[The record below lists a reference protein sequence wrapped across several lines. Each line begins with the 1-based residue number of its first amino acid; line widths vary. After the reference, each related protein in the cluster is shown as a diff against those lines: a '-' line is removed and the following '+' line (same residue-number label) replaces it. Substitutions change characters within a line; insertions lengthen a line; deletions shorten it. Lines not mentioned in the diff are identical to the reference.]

1 MRSFK
6 HISFNDRL
14 KIEVLRKAGHTPK
27 EIAEI
32 LHFHISTIYRELKRG
47 QFEALNSDLTTEIR
61 YSPDIA
67 QEYMNGVLSA
77 KGADLKIGNE
87 KEFADR
93 IEEIII
99 NEGYS
104 PAAALAKV
112 KEEGIDF
119 TVCVTTLYSYI
130 DKGIFYNLTLKNL
143 PEKRKGE
150 KKHKRKTTQK
160 RATKGESIENR
171 PEEIDT
177 RETFGHWEMDTVVGA
192 RGVSK
197 KSLLVLTERKTRKEI
212 IFLLKEHT
220 AAAVVKALDRL
231 ERKTGAA
238 FRKIFK
244 TITVDNGSEFADWQG
259 MERSKR
265 NKKNR
270 TKVYYCHPYSSWE
283 RGSNENQN
291 KLVRRHIPKG
301 VNFDDKTQGDID
313 NIAEWIN
320 NYPRRLF
327 EYQSAEKLYN
337 DELRK
342 LQLKRTSKE
351 AAVFVRPFLNTHNS
365 ISRAGSGTNTH

>member
-1 MRSFK
+1 MRTFK
-6 HISFNDRL
+6 HFTFNDRL
-14 KIEVLRKAGHTPK
+14 RLEVLKKAGHKPK

-32 LHFHISTIYRELKRG
+32 LHFHVSTIYRELKRG
-47 QFEALNSDLTTEIR
+47 EFEALNSDLTTETR

-67 QEYMNGVLSA
+67 QEYMNGVLTA

-93 IEEIII
+93 IEDIII

-112 KEEGIDF
+112 KAEGIDF

-130 DKGIFYNLTLKNL
+130 DKGVFLNLTLKDL

-150 KKHKRKTTQK
+150 KRTKRKTTQK

-177 RETFGHWEMDTVVGA
+177 REKFGNWEMDTVVGA

-220 AAAVVKALDRL
+220 AAAVVKALDKL
-231 ERKTGAA
+231 ERKMGAK
-238 FRKIFK
+238 FREIFK
-244 TITVDNGSEFADWQG
+244 TITVDNGSEFADWEG

-265 NKKNR
+265 TKKKR
-270 TKVYYCHPYSSWE
+270 TKIYYCHPYSSWE

-301 VNFDDKTQGDID
+301 VNFDDKTQGDVD
-313 NIAEWIN
+313 KIAEWIN
-320 NYPRRLF
+320 NYPRRIHQ
-327 EYQSAEKLYN
+327 YRTAEQLYN
-337 DELRK
+337 EELERM
-342 LQLKRTSKE
+342 
-351 AAVFVRPFLNTHNS
+351 AA
-365 ISRAGSGTNTH
+365 

>member
-1 MRSFK
+1 MRTFK
-6 HISFNDRL
+6 HFTFNDRL
-14 KIEVLRKAGHTPK
+14 RLEVLKKAGHKPK

-32 LHFHISTIYRELKRG
+32 LHFHVSTIYRELKRG
-47 QFEALNSDLTTEIR
+47 EFEALNSDLTTETR

-67 QEYMNGVLSA
+67 QEYMNGVLTA

-93 IEEIII
+93 IEDIII

-112 KEEGIDF
+112 KAEGIDF

-130 DKGIFYNLTLKNL
+130 DKGVFLNLTLKDL
-143 PEKRKGE
+143 PEKRKGG
-150 KKHKRKTTQK
+150 KRTKRKTTQK

-177 RETFGHWEMDTVVGA
+177 REKFGNWEMDTVVGA

-220 AAAVVKALDRL
+220 AAAVVKALDKL
-231 ERKTGAA
+231 ERKMGAK
-238 FRKIFK
+238 FREIFK
-244 TITVDNGSEFADWQG
+244 TITVDNGSEFADWEG

-265 NKKNR
+265 TKKKR
-270 TKVYYCHPYSSWE
+270 TKIYYCHPYSSWE

-301 VNFDDKTQGDID
+301 VNFDDKTQGDVD

-320 NYPRRLF
+320 NYPRRIHQ
-327 EYQSAEKLYN
+327 YRTAEQLYN
-337 DELRK
+337 EELERM
-342 LQLKRTSKE
+342 
-351 AAVFVRPFLNTHNS
+351 AA
-365 ISRAGSGTNTH
+365 

>member
-104 PAAALAKV
+104 PAAALAKA

-130 DKGIFYNLTLKNL
+130 DKGVFYNLTLKNL

-150 KKHKRKTTQK
+150 KKHKRKTASPSSGRT
-160 RATKGESIENR
+160 RTSWTER
-171 PEEIDT
+171 PSPLSCNTDT
-177 RETFGHWEMDTVVGA
+177 ARETEGTWKELTTSTPPCALFLA
-192 RGVSK
+192 R
-197 KSLLVLTERKTRKEI
+197 
-212 IFLLKEHT
+212 
-220 AAAVVKALDRL
+220 
-231 ERKTGAA
+231 
-238 FRKIFK
+238 
-244 TITVDNGSEFADWQG
+244 
-259 MERSKR
+259 
-265 NKKNR
+265 
-270 TKVYYCHPYSSWE
+270 
-283 RGSNENQN
+283 
-291 KLVRRHIPKG
+291 
-301 VNFDDKTQGDID
+301 
-313 NIAEWIN
+313 
-320 NYPRRLF
+320 
-327 EYQSAEKLYN
+327 
-337 DELRK
+337 
-342 LQLKRTSKE
+342 
-351 AAVFVRPFLNTHNS
+351 
-365 ISRAGSGTNTH
+365 

>member
-1 MRSFK
+1 MRTFK
-6 HISFNDRL
+6 HFTFNDRL
-14 KIEVLRKAGHTPK
+14 RLEVLKKAGHKPK

-32 LHFHISTIYRELKRG
+32 LHFHVSTIYRELKRG
-47 QFEALNSDLTTEIR
+47 EFEALNSDLTTETR

-67 QEYMNGVLSA
+67 QEYMNGVLTA

-93 IEEIII
+93 IEDIII

-112 KEEGIDF
+112 KAEGIDF

-130 DKGIFYNLTLKNL
+130 DKGVFLNLTLKDL

-150 KKHKRKTTQK
+150 KRTKRKTTQK

-177 RETFGHWEMDTVVGA
+177 REKFGNWEMDTVVGA

-220 AAAVVKALDRL
+220 AAAVVKALDKL
-231 ERKTGAA
+231 ERKMGAK
-238 FRKIFK
+238 FREIFK
-244 TITVDNGSEFADWQG
+244 TITVDNGSEFADWEG

-265 NKKNR
+265 TKKKR
-270 TKVYYCHPYSSWE
+270 TKIYYCHPYSSWE

-337 DELRK
+337 DELK
-342 LQLKRTSKE
+342 KI
-351 AAVFVRPFLNTHNS
+351 AA
-365 ISRAGSGTNTH
+365 

>member
-1 MRSFK
+1 MRTFK
-6 HISFNDRL
+6 HFTFNDRL
-14 KIEVLRKAGHTPK
+14 RLEVLKKAGHKPK

-32 LHFHISTIYRELKRG
+32 LHFHVSTIYRELKRG
-47 QFEALNSDLTTEIR
+47 EFEALNSDLTTETR

-67 QEYMNGVLSA
+67 QEYMNGVLTA

-93 IEEIII
+93 IEDIII

-112 KEEGIDF
+112 KAEGIDF

-130 DKGIFYNLTLKNL
+130 DKGVFLNLTLKDL

-150 KKHKRKTTQK
+150 KRTKRKTTQK

-177 RETFGHWEMDTVVGA
+177 REKFGNWEMDTVVGA

-220 AAAVVKALDRL
+220 AAAVVKALDKL
-231 ERKTGAA
+231 ERKMGAK
-238 FRKIFK
+238 FREIFK
-244 TITVDNGSEFADWQG
+244 TITVDNGSEFADWEG

-265 NKKNR
+265 TKKKR
-270 TKVYYCHPYSSWE
+270 TKIYYCHPYSSWE

-301 VNFDDKTQGDID
+301 VNFDDKTQGDVD

-320 NYPRRLF
+320 NYPRRIHQYRTT
-327 EYQSAEKLYN
+327 EQLYN
-337 DELRK
+337 EELERM
-342 LQLKRTSKE
+342 
-351 AAVFVRPFLNTHNS
+351 AA
-365 ISRAGSGTNTH
+365 

>member
-1 MRSFK
+1 MRTFK
-6 HISFNDRL
+6 HFTFNDRL
-14 KIEVLRKAGHTPK
+14 RLEVLKKAGHKPK

-32 LHFHISTIYRELKRG
+32 LHFHVSTIYRELKRG
-47 QFEALNSDLTTEIR
+47 EFEALNSDLTTETR

-67 QEYMNGVLSA
+67 QEYMNGVLTA

-93 IEEIII
+93 IEDIII

-112 KEEGIDF
+112 KAEGIDF

-130 DKGIFYNLTLKNL
+130 DKGVFLNLTLKDL

-150 KKHKRKTTQK
+150 KRTKRKTIQK

-177 RETFGHWEMDTVVGA
+177 REKFGNWEMDTVVGA

-220 AAAVVKALDRL
+220 AAAVVKALDKL
-231 ERKTGAA
+231 ERKMGAK
-238 FRKIFK
+238 FREIFK
-244 TITVDNGSEFADWQG
+244 TITVDNGSEFADWEG

-265 NKKNR
+265 TKKKR
-270 TKVYYCHPYSSWE
+270 TKIYYCHPYSSWE

-301 VNFDDKTQGDID
+301 VNFDDKTQGDVD

-320 NYPRRLF
+320 NYPRRIHQ
-327 EYQSAEKLYN
+327 YRTAEQLYN
-337 DELRK
+337 EELERM
-342 LQLKRTSKE
+342 
-351 AAVFVRPFLNTHNS
+351 AA
-365 ISRAGSGTNTH
+365 

>member
-67 QEYMNGVLSA
+67 QEYINGVLSA

-104 PAAALAKV
+104 PAAALAKA

-130 DKGIFYNLTLKNL
+130 DKGVFYNLTLKNL

-337 DELRK
+337 DELK
-342 LQLKRTSKE
+342 KI
-351 AAVFVRPFLNTHNS
+351 AA
-365 ISRAGSGTNTH
+365 

>member
-1 MRSFK
+1 MRTFK
-6 HISFNDRL
+6 HFTFNDRL
-14 KIEVLRKAGHTPK
+14 RLEVLKKAGHKPK

-32 LHFHISTIYRELKRG
+32 LHFHVSTIYRELKRG
-47 QFEALNSDLTTEIR
+47 EFEALNSDLTTETR

-67 QEYMNGVLSA
+67 QEYMNGVLTA

-93 IEEIII
+93 IEDIII

-112 KEEGIDF
+112 KAEGIDF

-130 DKGIFYNLTLKNL
+130 DKGVFLNLTLKDL

-150 KKHKRKTTQK
+150 KRTKRKTTQK

-177 RETFGHWEMDTVVGA
+177 REKFGNWEMDTVVGT

-220 AAAVVKALDRL
+220 AAAVVKALDKL
-231 ERKTGAA
+231 ERKMGAK
-238 FRKIFK
+238 FREIFK
-244 TITVDNGSEFADWQG
+244 TITVDNGSEFADWEG

-265 NKKNR
+265 TKKKR
-270 TKVYYCHPYSSWE
+270 TKIYYCHPYSSWE

-301 VNFDDKTQGDID
+301 VNFDDKTQGDVD

-320 NYPRRLF
+320 NYPRRIHQ
-327 EYQSAEKLYN
+327 YRTAEQLYN
-337 DELRK
+337 EELERM
-342 LQLKRTSKE
+342 
-351 AAVFVRPFLNTHNS
+351 AA
-365 ISRAGSGTNTH
+365 

>member
-1 MRSFK
+1 MEREVNMRTFK
-6 HISFNDRL
+6 HFTFNDRL
-14 KIEVLRKAGHTPK
+14 RLEVLKKAGHKPK

-32 LHFHISTIYRELKRG
+32 LHFHVSTIYRELKRG
-47 QFEALNSDLTTEIR
+47 EFEALNSDLTTETR

-67 QEYMNGVLSA
+67 QEYMNGVLTA

-93 IEEIII
+93 IEDIII
-99 NEGYS
+99 NEGHS

-112 KEEGIDF
+112 KAEGIDF

-130 DKGIFYNLTLKNL
+130 DKGVFLNLTLKDL

-150 KKHKRKTTQK
+150 KRTKRKTTQK

-177 RETFGHWEMDTVVGA
+177 REKFGNWEMDTVVGA

-220 AAAVVKALDRL
+220 AAAVVKALDKL
-231 ERKTGAA
+231 ERKMGAK
-238 FRKIFK
+238 FREIFK
-244 TITVDNGSEFADWQG
+244 TITVDNGSEFADWEG

-265 NKKNR
+265 TKKKR
-270 TKVYYCHPYSSWE
+270 TKIYYCHPYSSWE

-301 VNFDDKTQGDID
+301 VNFDDKTQGDVD

-320 NYPRRLF
+320 NYPRRIHQ
-327 EYQSAEKLYN
+327 YRTAEQLYN
-337 DELRK
+337 EELERM
-342 LQLKRTSKE
+342 
-351 AAVFVRPFLNTHNS
+351 AA
-365 ISRAGSGTNTH
+365 

>member
-1 MRSFK
+1 M
-6 HISFNDRL
+6 
-14 KIEVLRKAGHTPK
+14 
-27 EIAEI
+27 
-32 LHFHISTIYRELKRG
+32 
-47 QFEALNSDLTTEIR
+47 TTETR

-67 QEYMNGVLSA
+67 QEYMNGVLTA

-93 IEEIII
+93 IEDIII

-112 KEEGIDF
+112 KAEGIDF

-130 DKGIFYNLTLKNL
+130 DKGVFLNLTLKDL

-150 KKHKRKTTQK
+150 KRTKRKTTQK

-177 RETFGHWEMDTVVGA
+177 REKFGNWEMDTVVGA

-220 AAAVVKALDRL
+220 AAAVVKALDKL
-231 ERKTGAA
+231 ERKMGAK
-238 FRKIFK
+238 FREIFK
-244 TITVDNGSEFADWQG
+244 TITVDNGSEFADWEG

-265 NKKNR
+265 TKKKR
-270 TKVYYCHPYSSWE
+270 TKIYYCHPYSSWE

-301 VNFDDKTQGDID
+301 VNFDDKTQGDVD

-320 NYPRRLF
+320 NYPRRIHQ
-327 EYQSAEKLYN
+327 YRTAEQLYN
-337 DELRK
+337 EELERM
-342 LQLKRTSKE
+342 
-351 AAVFVRPFLNTHNS
+351 AA
-365 ISRAGSGTNTH
+365 

>member
-1 MRSFK
+1 MAAGLDFEIEGLEELERDLTKAIQTAPEKAKETLKGIGKDFK
-6 HISFNDRL
+6 NAAKKRANS
-14 KIEVLRKAGHTPK
+14 
-27 EIAEI
+27 
-32 LHFHISTIYRELKRG
+32 ELKPHERTG
-47 QFEALNSDLTTEIR
+47 S
-61 YSPDIA
+61 
-67 QEYMNGVLSA
+67 
-77 KGADLKIGNE
+77 E
-87 KEFADR
+87 KNKAIKR
-93 IEEIII
+93 KWGTKVIEE
-99 NEGYS
+99 NVG
-104 PAAALAKV
+104 A
-112 KEEGIDF
+112 
-119 TVCVTTLYSYI
+119 
-130 DKGIFYNLTLKNL
+130 
-143 PEKRKGE
+143 
-150 KKHKRKTTQK
+150 TQK

-337 DELRK
+337 DELK
-342 LQLKRTSKE
+342 KI
-351 AAVFVRPFLNTHNS
+351 AA
-365 ISRAGSGTNTH
+365 